1 MKKLFSGIF
10 TGKKLIMSFITLAL
24 LLGVVSYLTYEL
36 TKTSVTIVIDGEET
50 SIQTHAKTVDQLM
63 IDHEVLVG
71 VHDFIE
77 PSLDTVLEKD
87 MRVVWRPAIKVLVEK
102 DEEET
107 YVWTTSETV
116 AELVEELKMDIGEYD
131 QLYPSLET
139 ALTENMNIRYE
150 SAFLVTLKSDGEE
163 KEVWTTST
171 TVADFLEREKLEL
184 GELDR
189 VKPDH
194 DQMVKPDGQV
204 LVTRVEKVTDV
215 VEESRSFA
223 TVTRNDSSLDKGKE
237 QVIEAGQEGKVAKH
251 YEVIL
256 EDGKEVSRKLVK
268 SETLQESQDRIV
280 AVGTREVVQVSRS
293 SSSNSG
299 DWTTFESTAYT
310 ANCTGCSGTTA
321 TGVNLHAD
329 SNKRVIAVD
338 PSVIPLGS
346 KVEIKGLGTYTAAD
360 TGGAIVGRKIDIFMS
375 SRSEAVSWGRRNVQL
390 RIIE

>member
-1 MKKLFSGIF
+1 
-10 TGKKLIMSFITLAL
+10 
-24 LLGVVSYLTYEL
+24 
-36 TKTSVTIVIDGEET
+36 
-50 SIQTHAKTVDQLM
+50 
-63 IDHEVLVG
+63 
-71 VHDFIE
+71 
-77 PSLDTVLEKD
+77 